1 MIGNYLNKIY
11 FKPSSFDRLVLLS
24 SRFDAFAEIPH
35 FVLCEVLVKFSKEK
49 YYFLVSVDVILLFLK
64 SSQIILRIWEMP
76 SWKVKYMIYS
86 MFIIYLREYWTAAT
100 AWRSWSCPRWG
111 PRCRSGRRWG
121 PGGWGRCRGYTAGST
136 RPRRAWTQAHFNINN
151 LFCSLGPCKDKQT
164 LNT

>member
-64 SSQIILRIWEMP
+64 SSQIILRR
-76 SWKVKYMIYS
+76 YMGNAIMKSKIYD
-86 MFIIYLREYWTAAT
+86 IL
-100 AWRSWSCPRWG
+100 
-111 PRCRSGRRWG
+111 
-121 PGGWGRCRGYTAGST
+121 
-136 RPRRAWTQAHFNINN
+136 
-151 LFCSLGPCKDKQT
+151 
-164 LNT
+164 

>member
-49 YYFLVSVDVILLFLK
+49 YYFLMSVDVILLFLK

-76 SWKVKYMIYS
+76 S
-86 MFIIYLREYWTAAT
+86 
-100 AWRSWSCPRWG
+100 
-111 PRCRSGRRWG
+111 
-121 PGGWGRCRGYTAGST
+121 
-136 RPRRAWTQAHFNINN
+136 
-151 LFCSLGPCKDKQT
+151 
-164 LNT
+164 